1 MSINIYIFQNMPWSV
16 LNIDMIAQAFPISVC
31 WRTKIPE
38 LIKFSQT
45 SLLHAE
51 FSWDVARSVGGNN
64 VWHINKENIFYGEI
78 TVFIYATSQTVFLQ
92 WSVLSIGNP
101 LRLLT
106 TVSKDAGYPH
116 PNWNLVHTHPP
127 TQTCLLQPKCVACG
141 FTPCPKTFIWVILLK
156 LPRSA
161 AAHQCPK
168 SCKIISIKFRMS
180 KVRKGYLCWPCGRMC
195 GQCLRLTSEHTCRC
209 GIHREDSWGT

>member
-1 MSINIYIFQNMPWSV
+1 MPWSV

-78 TVFIYATSQTVFLQ
+78 RVFIYATSQTVFLQ

-101 LRLLT
+101 L
-106 TVSKDAGYPH
+106 SS
-116 PNWNLVHTHPP
+116 W
-127 TQTCLLQPKCVACG
+127 LQSLRMLGILIQIETSYTLILQHRPACCNQCVACVS
-141 FTPCPKTFIWVILLK
+141 TPCPKTVIWVILLK

-161 AAHQCPK
+161 ATHQCPK
-168 SCKIISIKFRMS
+168 SCKILSIKFRMS
-180 KVRKGYLCWPCGRMC
+180 KVREGYLCWPCGRMC